1 MKTKSNTPIA
11 EVQRWKE
18 GQWAM
23 AVNAVDHGYLPTG
36 DPMTDKS
43 GERYEA
49 DFTIVDALN
58 AEEAI
63 FAFTRMT
70 QDPTFDQKVVD
81 NIEVNGRPAIE
92 TKPTYAT
99 PVVTTIFKP
108 LPVTGTPLEIGE
120 IYSYGNS
127 AVMVKQNHKRTIYAP
142 ELIPDLF
149 SFYRKNTDEL
159 LWIIGEKVEL
169 GWKRWRDGKQY
180 ICLQEHQTQVDWTP
194 ILTIGVLWDEVPGT
208 PEIPVFVQPT
218 GAQDVYH
225 LGDKVHF
232 PTISDLVYESLI
244 DNNSWSPTEYP
255 SGWLEIAEPVEP
267 KPLGIIKVAT
277 LVSDIPT
284 GANITPVDLTD
295 LGWEYEANAIY
306 LFKWIGDVLPANA
319 NTGCGFQLNVS
330 TAITQISMEFH
341 HQLTNTGTLTGG
353 SSSQDDVSIGI
364 SSGTASASVPTVI
377 TGNGMLRTGS
387 EAGTAQLRFRS
398 ETTAV
403 TVAKTGMT
411 LIVEKVK

>member
-1 MKTKSNTPIA
+1 
-11 EVQRWKE
+11 
-18 GQWAM
+18 
-23 AVNAVDHGYLPTG
+23 
-36 DPMTDKS
+36 
-43 GERYEA
+43 
-49 DFTIVDALN
+49 
-58 AEEAI
+58 
-63 FAFTRMT
+63 MT

-108 LPVTGTPLEIGE
+108 LPATGTPLKKGE
-120 IYSYGNS
+120 IYAYNNG
-127 AVMVKQNHKRTIYAP
+127 AVIVLQDHNMTIYTP
-142 ELIPDLF
+142 EEIPALF
-149 SFYRKNTDEL
+149 SFYRTVAEGQEWMSNEQVTLNATRTYK
-159 LWIIGEKVEL
+159 
-169 GWKRWRDGKQY
+169 GKTYKCIQP
-180 ICLQEHQTQVDWTP
+180 HQTQ
-194 ILTIGVLWDEVPGT
+194 IGWEPDIVPALWQEVNGT
-208 PEIPVFVQPT
+208 PDIPVFVQPT

-232 PTISDLVYESLI
+232 PTISDPVYESLI

-255 SGWLEIAEPVEP
+255 SGWMEIAEPVEP

-295 LGWEYEANAIY
+295 LVWDYESNAIY
-306 LFKWIGDVLPANA
+306 LFKWIGDVLPANV

-341 HQLTNTGTLTGG
+341 HQLANTGTLTGG
-353 SSSQDDVSIGI
+353 SSSQDDVSIGV
-364 SSGTASASVPTVI
+364 SSGMASASVPTVI
-377 TGNGMLRTGS
+377 IGNGILRTGS
-387 EAGTAQLRFRS
+387 VAGTAQLRFRS